1 MATAAL
7 GLDKVHSFLRGR
19 ECACAGSP
27 VFSNDNPGI
36 IPKRHVPFI
45 MRPQALAAL
54 FPRHASISLRK
65 TTSGVV
71 SCDPAG
77 TRDRTEFGEGPSGK
91 RGVKALSC
99 HAQLCTAGERWPIA
113 ESAYCGKPRGRDRDR
128 LRALQ
133 LDMV

>member
-54 FPRHASISLRK
+54 FPRHARISLRK

-77 TRDRTEFGEGPSGK
+77 ARDRTEFGEGPSGK
-91 RGVKALSC
+91 RGGKSSLLPRAIVY
-99 HAQLCTAGERWPIA
+99 RWRTVA
-113 ESAYCGKPRGRDRDR
+113 NCGICLLWKTSWPRS
-128 LRALQ
+128 
-133 LDMV
+133 